1 MSPNSKTT
9 RNGRATD
16 ERRLKM
22 TNMSEQ
28 RHRQDLFSHRPQQ
41 SSSSKQSTST
51 ASEAQQIQK
60 SLMKTQSLLKSE
72 LHRISHIS
80 NAIDEDETVLRK
92 TMDHHQSLNTK
103 QAQKAL
109 TALQRAQQQEQRV
122 LMASII
128 FFGLTVLYIMWS
140 RVLIKFDVISIILD
154 WMV

>member
-1 MSPNSKTT
+1 MSPNSKRR

-16 ERRLKM
+16 ELRLKM

-41 SSSSKQSTST
+41 SSSKQSTST

-109 TALQRAQQQEQRV
+109 TALQSAQQQEQRV

-140 RVLIKFDVISIILD
+140 RVLIKFDVISVILD